1 MIFMRQMHRIL
12 KYKDL
17 KQALLEKLKGR
28 NRQEAAEGDFLTTLS
43 NRLKQTKTP
52 KKDVKD

>member
-1 MIFMRQMHRIL
+1 MIFMRQMHCIL

-28 NRQEAAEGDFLTTLS
+28 NRHEAAEGDFLTTLS

-52 KKDVKD
+52 RKDVKD